1 MQRND
6 MKDTHT
12 ISVLNNLI
20 ETCKDGEYGFQA
32 SAEHAQDPQIKA
44 LFLSRS
50 RDCREAAA
58 ELQTLVMQHGGK
70 PEDRGSATGTV
81 HRGWVAVKGTLA
93 GYSDLAMLEE
103 TERGEDTAL
112 ARYRAALKDDLP
124 SGVRSIV
131 EAQLQGVKR
140 NHDQIKAMRD
150 QLKAIAD

>member
-1 MQRND
+1 
-6 MKDTHT
+6 MKDTQT
-12 ISVLNNLI
+12 ISTLNNLI
-20 ETCKDGEYGFQA
+20 ETCKDGEYGFKS
-32 SAEHAQDPQIKA
+32 SAEHARDPQIKQ
-44 LFLSRS
+44 LFLSRA

-70 PEDRGSATGTV
+70 PEDSGTAAGTV
-81 HRGWVAVKGTLA
+81 HRGWVAVKGTLS

-112 ARYRAALKDDLP
+112 ARYRAALKEELP

-140 NHDQIKAMRD
+140 NHDQIKTMRD
-150 QLKAIAD
+150 QLKATAD